1 MNWIK
6 LLGWRQ
12 FFLPFKLAKIMQTYT
27 NNIKREMLI
36 SQESLPL
43 RSHLVASLLKVLQMD
58 LIILEDKHV
67 LYAFI
72 YNPLFHE

>member
-1 MNWIK
+1 
-6 LLGWRQ
+6 
-12 FFLPFKLAKIMQTYT
+12 MQTYT
-27 NNIKREMLI
+27 NNIKREMLN

-43 RSHLVASLLKVLQMD
+43 RPHLVANLLKVLQMD